1 MADEYLPLVLVAA
14 TLCTTAIVA
23 VAVAA
28 LARRRTRPYYLV
40 VGALGA
46 LLLRSL
52 LGVVTDVG
60 VVAGHTHHFV
70 EHALDVAAV
79 AMLFAAVWLTRR
91 NDPRTLAD
99 RYRTTDE

>member
-1 MADEYLPLVLVAA
+1 MADEYLSLVLVAA
-14 TLCTTAIVA
+14 TLCSTAIVA
-23 VAVAA
+23 LAVAA
-28 LARRRTRPYYLV
+28 LARRRATPYYLV

-52 LGVVTDVG
+52 LGVVTDAG

-91 NDPRTLAD
+91 NDPRTPAD
-99 RYRTTDE
+99 RYRAPDE